1 MSRPR
6 QPAKKPAKKPP
17 SKPAG
22 RPRKRAGEADTD
34 RRYAEAH
41 RLERIRDEAAGR
53 WQTSGTIADKA
64 ALLAAELQ
72 VAAAWA
78 SALRADGKIA
88 PALKYSELA
97 AKFAGAHAKAVEQ
110 LIADRVE
117 QLHALAVRRSAA
129 ADLLDS
135 ELAAADAAEGAG

>member
-6 QPAKKPAKKPP
+6 PPAKKTPKKPP
-17 SKPAG
+17 PRPPG

-41 RLERIRDEAAGR
+41 RLERIRDESAAA
-53 WQTSGTIADKA
+53 WQTSGTIAAKA

-78 SALRADGKIA
+78 SALRADGKIG
-88 PALKYSELA
+88 PALKCSELA
-97 AKFAGAHAKAVEQ
+97 TKFASAHAKAVEQ
-110 LIADRVE
+110 LLADRVE
-117 QLHALAVRRSAA
+117 QLHAIAVRRSAA

-135 ELAAADAAEGAG
+135 ELAAADTEEGPG